1 MRFRSLPVLSIA
13 LASALWVLCARP
25 IQAHHSFAS
34 EFDANRPVLLQGK
47 ITRVEWINPH
57 TWVHLEVENEDGSN
71 EAWMVEGGTPNTM
84 LRAGFTRDSLKAG
97 TEIVVRGYR
106 SRDPSCIPAC
116 RANGRDITFPD
127 GSKVFMASPG
137 SGRPDDQ

>member
-1 MRFRSLPVLSIA
+1 MKYRTPAAMCFA
-13 LASALWVLCARP
+13 LLILCSTTSVR
-25 IQAHHSFAS
+25 AHHSFAS
-34 EFDANRPVLLQGK
+34 EFDASRPVLLRGK

-57 TWVHLEVENEDGSN
+57 TWVHIEVENEDGTRA
-71 EAWMVEGGTPNTM
+71 AWMVEGGTPNTM
-84 LRAGFTRDSLKAG
+84 LRAGFTRDTLAAG

-106 SRDPSCIPAC
+106 SRDPNCIPAC

-137 SGRPDDQ
+137 SDRPDDE

>member
-1 MRFRSLPVLSIA
+1 MSVRTMSIA
-13 LASALWVLCARP
+13 SMALAVLVAAAP

-34 EFDANRPVLLQGK
+34 EFDAASPVLLRGK

-57 TWVHLEVENEDGSN
+57 TWVHLEVESEDGTT

-84 LRAGFTRDSLKAG
+84 LRAGFTRDTLAAG

-106 SRDPSCIPAC
+106 SRDPSCVPAC

-137 SGRPDDQ
+137 SGRPDAE